1 MIGSISIYNSLN
13 FYKQEYDTFSD
24 EELIKKIRDGNE
36 HAESCLYKRYIF
48 IIKRISSSF
57 FIIGGS
63 IDDLLQEA
71 MIGLIKA
78 VNSFNEDYETSFRTY
93 AEVCIRRQIIS
104 AIRKT
109 KPYEVLNM
117 RTYLYDP
124 TNESQ
129 EISILDEYADLD
141 SLNPENLYICK
152 EEKTQ
157 YYTKATELLSSYERA
172 VLTEYGKGKS
182 YEEISQV
189 LNKSI
194 KSVDNALQRV
204 KKKIGSNKEKLL
216 S

>member
-36 HAESCLYKRYIF
+36 HAERCLYKRYIY

-78 VNSFNEDYETSFRTY
+78 VNSFDEDHETSFRTY
-93 AEVCIRRQIIS
+93 GEVCIRRQIIS

-117 RTYLYDP
+117 STCLYDP
-124 TNESQ
+124 ANESQ
-129 EISILDEYADLD
+129 EMSILDEYADLD
-141 SLNPENLYICK
+141 SLNPHTHLK
-152 EEKTQ
+152 
-157 YYTKATELLSSYERA
+157 
-172 VLTEYGKGKS
+172 
-182 YEEISQV
+182 
-189 LNKSI
+189 
-194 KSVDNALQRV
+194 
-204 KKKIGSNKEKLL
+204 
-216 S
+216 